1 VGQLTA
7 VAVWPDKP
15 TPDQLLARRLEGG
28 WKPTLTP
35 LQQGPAVLGHAACLT
50 PGAAGGRGCG

>member
-7 VAVWPDKP
+7 VAVWSAKP
-15 TPDQLLARRLEGG
+15 AADDLLAHRLARD

-35 LQQGPAVLGHAACLT
+35 LQGGAAILGHAACL
-50 PGAAGGRGCG
+50 ANASQRSC